1 MRSIPFPLSSRAP
14 DSGRRAG
21 FTLLELILVMAI
33 ATLILGLGVM
43 FFANTMPGARLAATG
58 RELSASIRQMKFL
71 AQNRGEDLVLTV
83 DLDTKRYGIE
93 GVKMKAIPSDVSIMA
108 VDPTYGEVRHGKYL
122 ISFHSTGGVEGG
134 VLVLTARKKMV
145 RIEMDPVVGSVKVR

>member
-1 MRSIPFPLSSRAP
+1 MRGLSFPTSSRVPA
-14 DSGRRAG
+14 SGPGAG
-21 FTLLELILVMAI
+21 FTLLELILVMAL

-43 FFANTMPGARLAATG
+43 FFANTMPGAKLASTA

-93 GVKMKAIPSDVSIMA
+93 GVRMKAIPSDVSVMA

-122 ISFHSTGGVEGG
+122 ISFHSTGGIEGG
-134 VLVLTARKKMV
+134 MLVLAARKKIV
-145 RIEMDPVVGSVKVR
+145 RIEIDPVVGSVKVR

>member
-1 MRSIPFPLSSRAP
+1 MRSILSPLPPRTP
-14 DSGRRAG
+14 NSGPRAG
-21 FTLLELILVMAI
+21 FTLLELILVMAL
-33 ATLILGLGVM
+33 ATLILGLGVV
-43 FFANTMPGARLAATG
+43 FFANTMPGARLAGTG

-93 GVKMKAIPSDVSIMA
+93 GVRMKAIPSEVSIMA

-134 VLVLTARKKMV
+134 TLVLWARKKAIY
-145 RIEMDPVVGSVKVR
+145 IEMDPVMGSVKVR

>member
-1 MRSIPFPLSSRAP
+1 MRSVPFPFSSRAP
-14 DSGRRAG
+14 DSGPRAG

-93 GVKMKAIPSDVSIMA
+93 GVKMKPIPPDVSIMA

-134 VLVLTARKKMV
+134 ALVLTARKKIV